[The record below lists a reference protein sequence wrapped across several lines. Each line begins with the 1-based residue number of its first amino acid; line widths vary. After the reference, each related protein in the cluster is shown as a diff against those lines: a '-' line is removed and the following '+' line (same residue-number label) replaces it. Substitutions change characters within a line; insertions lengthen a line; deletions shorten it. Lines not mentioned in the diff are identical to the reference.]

1 MSVAFATDVGSIY
14 ERHAPEIHDFLV
26 RTVHDHAT
34 AEDLT
39 QAAFIRLLE
48 RGDTVR
54 EMDKVRPWLF
64 TVAHNLAVTHV
75 TRRRATDPI
84 EAAFDI
90 ASGDRGP
97 EDEALATA
105 AAALVW
111 DAARGLEPR
120 QYAVLDLSVRRGF
133 TAGEIAEVLEITAAH
148 AAVVVHRAREAL
160 AQAIRLLVVVR
171 QRRHCDRLAEIVP
184 AGTDLLTPDLR
195 ASVDRHMRRCEVC
208 KEVGARL
215 TEPVELFAALP
226 LLPLPLALRHLP
238 GLPDTVAVPHAAAA
252 HASHATRAGS
262 GVQHAAQKLGHA
274 LLQPVALAGI
284 AAVVVMGTGL
294 GVALRH
300 GGGAPS
306 AAAASG
312 GAHPSSG
319 LGTGPGGSTGAA
331 PEAITPL
338 GGNVL
343 VVVPIGARGGGSRVD
358 GGEIA
363 ADAPI
368 TAGDGTAA
376 GAGAPGSPLPP
387 PSSDPGPPPSP
398 APERPLL
405 EIGPTIT
412 VGSVGPVANP
422 LPVPLPA
429 HVVVSQ
435 SGSPSVTVTPPPPP
449 VADAQRAG
457 SAHSLPIHRL

>member
-1 MSVAFATDVGSIY
+1 MPAAVATDVGAIY

-54 EMDKVRPWLF
+54 EIDRVRPWLF

-75 TRRRATDPI
+75 TRRRATSPI

-90 ASGDRGP
+90 ASGEKGP

-111 DAARGLEPR
+111 DAARSLEPR

-184 AGTDLLTPDLR
+184 AGTDVLTPDLR

-208 KEVGARL
+208 KQVGARL

-226 LLPLPLALRHLP
+226 LLPLPLALRHMPALP
-238 GLPDTVAVPHAAAA
+238 HAGAVPHAAA
-252 HASHATRAGS
+252 SHAARAGS
-262 GVQHAAQKLGHA
+262 TVQHAARRLGHA
-274 LLQPVALAGI
+274 VMQPAALAGI

-300 GGGAPS
+300 DGGAP
-306 AAAASG
+306 ATAAASG
-312 GAHPSSG
+312 GQHASRG
-319 LGTGPGGSTGAA
+319 LGTGPGGSTGPA
-331 PEAITPL
+331 PVAVAPL
-338 GGNVL
+338 RDDL
-343 VVVPIGARGGGSRVD
+343 VVVPVADRGGGSRFD
-358 GGEIA
+358 GGSLPGG
-363 ADAPI
+363 APAP
-368 TAGDGTAA
+368 AGDPG
-376 GAGAPGSPLPP
+376 GGSPIPIDGPGASPP
-387 PSSDPGPPPSP
+387 PGPGPSP
-398 APERPLL
+398 APAPPPPLL

-412 VGSVGPVANP
+412 VGPVGPLANP
-422 LPVPLPA
+422 LPVAMPVHL
-429 HVVVSQ
+429 VVSQ
-435 SGSPSVTVTPPPPP
+435 SGSPSVAVSPPPPP
-449 VADAQRAG
+449 VAATHRVG
-457 SAHSLPIHRL
+457 PAHSLPTHRL